1 MIVRALVTVLLI
13 GGGLALLALALE
25 LLFNVFINWI
35 EKDER

>member
-25 LLFNVFINWI
+25 LLFNVLINWI

>member
-25 LLFNVFINWI
+25 LLFNVLINWV

>member
-1 MIVRALVTVLLI
+1 MKALITVLLI

-25 LLFNVFINWI
+25 LLFNVLINWV

>member
-1 MIVRALVTVLLI
+1 MKALITVLLI